1 MMGVFRRSA
10 PPANPL
16 NGQASPQGFRQ
27 GRRLSNRGWLI
38 VRVAG
43 AVFFVLIG
51 LSTFNGPKKD
61 AQATSQEDH
70 AGSSYGL
77 ADEVSGQRSIGIT
90 PKATPLPTATP
101 LPSPFATPVPV
112 AAAAP
117 SPTPD
122 EEKKRL
128 KDAYFAALNARSGV
142 QTQGF
147 QQMLE
152 PRPKAMI
159 PQQVAML
166 SKLDPNNAHEVVR
179 AYQEDQAPVAPALPA
194 YGPQGGTPGGNVASA
209 LAGYNG
215 NANRWALNTTVQQP
229 ATPYVIEPGWPIH
242 AALERPI
249 NSQLPGGITARVTK
263 DVMDSPSGRFLLI
276 PQGSTLVGEY
286 QNKVEYGQNRVFVA
300 WQLIVF
306 PDGSKMDIGAM
317 PGQDGE
323 GVSGLHD
330 QTDAHFF
337 RLFGHA
343 LLMSGITA
351 GFAISQPQYGYG
363 NGNSVNASQALS
375 ESLGQNLGNVM
386 SQLFNKDVNVSPTLK
401 IRAAF
406 PLTVYVNKEMVFP
419 APYHMANYDANN

>member
-1 MMGVFRRSA
+1 MRGGFRRPA
-10 PPANPL
+10 PPNPL
-16 NGQASPQGFRQ
+16 NGQTSPQGFRQ
-27 GRRLSNRGWLI
+27 GRRLSNRG
-38 VRVAG
+38 RVIAG
-43 AVFFVLIG
+43 AAGAGFLVLIG
-51 LSTFNGPKKD
+51 LSSNGPKKD
-61 AQATSQEDH
+61 AQATQDDH
-70 AGSSYGL
+70 GGSSFSS
-77 ADEVSGQRSIGIT
+77 ADEVSGQRSSGLT
-90 PKATPLPTATP
+90 PRATPSPTP
-101 LPSPFATPVPV
+101 LASPFATPVPNP
-112 AAAAP
+112 APAP

-142 QTQGF
+142 QSQGF

-152 PRPKAMI
+152 DQPQKLTPKQLA
-159 PQQVAML
+159 AL
-166 SKLDPNNAHEVVR
+166 RRADPNNLGNPSAVR
-179 AYQEDQAPVAPALPA
+179 AYQEDQIPVAPAIPA
-194 YGPQGGTPGGNVASA
+194 YGPQGGTPGGNMASA
-209 LAGYNG
+209 LSGYNG

-229 ATPYVIEPGWPIH
+229 VSPYVIEPGWPIH

-249 NSQLPGGITARVTK
+249 NSELPGGITARVTK
-263 DVMDSPSGRFLLI
+263 DVLDSPSGRFLLI
-276 PQGSTLVGEY
+276 PQGSMLVGEY
-286 QNKVEYGQNRVFVA
+286 DRKVEYGQNRVFIA

-317 PGQDGE
+317 AGQDGE

-330 QTDAHFF
+330 QTDTHFF

-386 SQLFNKDVNVSPTLK
+386 SQLFNKDVNVSPTLR

-406 PLTVYVNKEMVFP
+406 PLTVFVNKELVFP

>member
-1 MMGVFRRSA
+1 M
-10 PPANPL
+10 
-16 NGQASPQGFRQ
+16 
-27 GRRLSNRGWLI
+27 
-38 VRVAG
+38 
-43 AVFFVLIG
+43 
-51 LSTFNGPKKD
+51 STFNGPKKD
-61 AQATSQEDH
+61 VPASAQDDH
-70 AGSSYGL
+70 AGSSFGL
-77 ADEVSGQRSIGIT
+77 ADEVSGQRSTGIV
-90 PKATPLPTATP
+90 PKATPNATP
-101 LPSPFATPVPV
+101 LASPFATPAPQT
-112 AAAAP
+112 APAP

-142 QTQGF
+142 QSAGF
-147 QQMLE
+147 QQMLQDQ
-152 PRPKAMI
+152 PQKLTPKQLA
-159 PQQVAML
+159 AL
-166 SKLDPNNAHEVVR
+166 RRADPNNLGNPDAVR
-179 AYQEDQAPVAPALPA
+179 AYQEDQVPVAPAVPV
-194 YGPQGGTPGGNVASA
+194 YPQGGTPGGNVASA
-209 LAGYNG
+209 LASYDG

-229 ATPYVIEPGWPIH
+229 ATPYVIEPGWTIK
-242 AALERPI
+242 AALETPI
-249 NSQLPGGITARVTK
+249 NSELPGGITARVIR
-263 DVMDSPSGRFLLI
+263 DVYDTPSGRFLLI

-286 QNKVEYGQNRVFVA
+286 DRKVEYGQNRVFIA

-317 PGQDGE
+317 AGADGE

-330 QTDAHFF
+330 QTDTHFF

-386 SQLFNKDVNVSPTLK
+386 SQLFSKDVNVSPTLR

-406 PLTVYVNKEMVFP
+406 PLTVFVNKELVFP
-419 APYHMANYDANN
+419 APYHLANYDATN